1 MKNPR
6 RYSIK
11 SLFQSKT
18 IYIQYSKSL
27 DHNVNRF
34 HYELNFTPS
43 KNRLHNSTPK
53 FLGLDPPAKRRTT
66 RENVTIC
73 NETMKISRQSS
84 RVTKDLQGST
94 IAL

>member
-27 DHNVNRF
+27 DHNVSRF
-34 HYELNFTPS
+34 RIELHTFE
-43 KNRLHNSTPK
+43 KSTPQ
-53 FLGLDPPAKRRTT
+53 FHS
-66 RENVTIC
+66 
-73 NETMKISRQSS
+73 KIPRSR
-84 RVTKDLQGST
+84 ST
-94 IAL
+94 SKAPNNA